1 MLVAVPLGGSAVL
14 DRRLPVLDPVQLAS
28 AMQAMRLQTHPPR
41 GKTLDEDEP
50 SLVQQ
55 ITQNFHTLAEL
66 HPSHSIYKKAD

>member
-1 MLVAVPLGGSAVL
+1 MLVAVPLGEQCSA

-41 GKTLDEDEP
+41 GKTLDEVEP

-66 HPSHSIYKKAD
+66 HPSHSIYKKAE